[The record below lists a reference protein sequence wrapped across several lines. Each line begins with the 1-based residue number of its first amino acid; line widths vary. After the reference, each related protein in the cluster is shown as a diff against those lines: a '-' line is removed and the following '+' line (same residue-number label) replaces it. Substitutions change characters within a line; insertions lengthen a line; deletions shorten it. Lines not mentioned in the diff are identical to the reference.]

1 MQHNNRWMLV
11 ILVIAG
17 LLLAACTQASALK
30 ARDAPVK
37 LESIE
42 GSDFKRVVVTEKAAQ
57 RLDIQ
62 TAPVR
67 DEQGTRKRTVVGI
80 VAALP
85 EPGSGD
91 AVATYVRVP
100 LNEND
105 PNKVD
110 RSQPALILPMSGGNR
125 TAGVTART
133 VDRLAMDDP
142 EEQKIPALYYEVEGA
157 PQDLAPGQNVHVEL
171 TLVSNGAQHKAV
183 PYAALIYGLHG
194 ETWVYTRPEPLVFI
208 RHPVTVDYIDGDQA
222 ILSEGPPAGTEVVT
236 VAGAELYGAETGVS
250 K

>member
-11 ILVIAG
+11 ILIIAG
-17 LLLAACTQASALK
+17 LLLTACTQAPALTAK
-30 ARDAPVK
+30 DAPVK

-91 AVATYVRVP
+91 AVANYVRVP
-100 LNEND
+100 MNESD
-105 PNKVD
+105 RNKVD
-110 RSQPALILPMSGGNR
+110 RSQPALILPISGSNG
-125 TAGVTART
+125 TAGLAART
-133 VDRLAMDDP
+133 VDRLAMGDP
-142 EEQKIPALYYEVEGA
+142 EEQKIPALYYEVEGL

-171 TLVSNGAQHKAV
+171 PLLGNGAQHRAV
-183 PYAALIYGLHG
+183 PYAAVIYGLRG
-194 ETWVYTRPEPLVFI
+194 ETWVYTKPEPLVFVRQPI
-208 RHPVTVDYIDGDQA
+208 TIDYIDGDQA
-222 ILSEGPPAGTEVVT
+222 ILSEGPAAGTEVVT